1 MADMMNDH
9 LDEGTIHAWLDGA
22 LPPDESARAERH
34 AASCASC
41 GAAVAEARGLV
52 AASSRI
58 LSSLDDVASG
68 VIPGTAP
75 GADQL
80 AVLRARR
87 EAARRRSWWRRPQV
101 VAAASLV
108 LVAGTWAMAVRFGV
122 NEGEVEGLGPVA
134 GMARP
139 AADSQAGMD
148 LARSETAPGVAR
160 DARAAVATPM
170 PSAAPAPPVSKR
182 EADVAAG
189 TGAAALAPANESRR
203 EAAERQV
210 SPPATE
216 AARQQVL
223 AQNQAA
229 PQVAPTP
236 QAVGRSDSGQLDSSR
251 LRAREPGRSALG
263 LAAPRADAITGAP
276 FLAAKA
282 LSAAGA
288 AGECYTLR
296 EVDPPGVRVLG
307 VPDAI
312 RLIATGDSVVRAVPS
327 GARIDGLTMGA
338 RFIDA
343 SNDLVELVVRRPLD
357 SAVVRFSRSA
367 IVPAPVL
374 SPTDREAGVK
384 WVAAMRIVCPRGE

>member
-22 LPPDESARAERH
+22 LPPDESARVERH

-68 VIPGTAP
+68 VIPGTAS
-75 GADQL
+75 GRDQL
-80 AVLRARR
+80 AALRARR
-87 EAARRRSWWRRPQV
+87 EAARRQPWWRRPQM

-139 AADSQAGMD
+139 AADSQAETP
-148 LARSETAPGVAR
+148 LAKREVATDVAR
-160 DARAAVATPM
+160 DRRAVA
-170 PSAAPAPPVSKR
+170 APPVPGAGPAPLPSTR
-182 EADVAAG
+182 EADLAARA
-189 TGAAALAPANESRR
+189 GAAAPPAPANELRQ
-203 EAAERQV
+203 EAAEASV
-210 SPPATE
+210 SRAPAGM
-216 AARQQVL
+216 ARQQGL
-223 AQNQAA
+223 AQDQAA
-229 PQVAPTP
+229 SQVQPSQQGA
-236 QAVGRSDSGQLDSSR
+236 GRSDSSQM
-251 LRAREPGRSALG
+251 RAREAERGALG
-263 LAAPRADAITGAP
+263 LAAAPRADAPIRAP
-276 FLAAKA
+276 FQAAKA
-282 LSAAGA
+282 LSGANAAGD
-288 AGECYTLR
+288 CYSLR

-312 RLIATGDSVVRAVPS
+312 RLIATGDSMVRAVPS
-327 GARIDGLTMGA
+327 GARIEGLTMGA

-384 WVAAMRIVCPRGE
+384 WVVAIRIVCPRSE